1 MTRSARD
8 AAAMLAAIAGADPND
23 PTALQDLVP
32 DYLATIEDGVE
43 GLRIGTDPAWVG
55 GSADAETQAA
65 VTAALEVLRDLGAEI
80 VEVTFPDI
88 RQAVQDWFPLC
99 GVETA
104 VAHARTFPAQREA
117 YGPALTGL
125 IELGRSLS
133 GLDFQRIILRREDLR
148 GRVNALMT
156 EIDLLLIP
164 AMGFAAPSLAKM
176 GTLGTD
182 EALMNSLL
190 GFTCPFDMT
199 GHPSLTLPG
208 GFTPAGLPVAFQIIG
223 AHGAEGLLCQAGH
236 AFQQATDWHKR
247 HPDLG

>member
-1 MTRSARD
+1 
-8 AAAMLAAIAGADPND
+8 
-23 PTALQDLVP
+23 
-32 DYLATIEDGVE
+32 
-43 GLRIGTDPAWVG
+43 VG